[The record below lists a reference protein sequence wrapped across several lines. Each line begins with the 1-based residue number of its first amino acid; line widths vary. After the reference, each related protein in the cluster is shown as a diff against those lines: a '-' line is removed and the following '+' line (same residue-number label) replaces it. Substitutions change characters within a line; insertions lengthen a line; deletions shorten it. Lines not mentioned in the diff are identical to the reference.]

1 VIDVEV
7 AEVDRARNRIAL
19 AWPGAATDWAIA

>member
-7 AEVDRARNRIAL
+7 AEVDRERNRIAL
-19 AWPGAATDWAIA
+19 AWPGAAADWAIA